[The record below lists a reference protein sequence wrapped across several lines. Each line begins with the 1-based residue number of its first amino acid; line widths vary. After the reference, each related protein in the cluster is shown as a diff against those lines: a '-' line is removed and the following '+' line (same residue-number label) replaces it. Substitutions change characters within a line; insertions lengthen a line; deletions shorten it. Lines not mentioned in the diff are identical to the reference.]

1 MIANDFRIAVKNIMH
16 NKVTSAISILGLGIG
31 LGSIILL
38 VTLVVHET
46 SFDKFIPDYRNVYKV
61 TFGTYD
67 FSQYPLAEE
76 LKKDFPGIKDFFRIN
91 QANNVQ
97 VRNTG
102 NEYGRNQE
110 FAFAD
115 ASIFK
120 ILGIKIISGTPANTT
135 SEVAISEKT
144 AKKFFGNSL
153 ALGQVLKVK
162 LNTEF
167 IDLFVTG
174 VYKDFPPNSTL
185 YPDYIA
191 DIKLSAIL
199 FGQWKSHIGE
209 YGQGPEITL
218 NWDLLAFYTYL
229 VLDKNTDKQ
238 ALISNMQKY
247 AGMSKYESTRKLK
260 YDLQP
265 VSDIYFKSG
274 GYLHGFNFFRA
285 GNSNEL
291 KYYWTIG
298 FFILIISVTNYIFL
312 ARAATSDRLRALGT
326 RKVMG
331 ASPLYLQRQ
340 IILEANLMT
349 LLSLIPALFIIDTGI
364 TLINNT
370 LNKTLSL
377 GVFSSPVTWV
387 FIILILIITG
397 TVSGLVIGYRISRIS
412 PLLLISGKT
421 SERSGSNIWN
431 YSFLIFHFSVYIILI
446 ASVFAVTKQIKY
458 TTSGIKGLN
467 PDNILISELYTTKL
481 QAGFETFC
489 GEMKKIPGVLK
500 VAGSS
505 NIPLYSDPMP
515 VTLTNPDGEN
525 MRFEG
530 LIVGEGMTELLNIE
544 MLEGSPFGNYQSTG
558 REVIFNESAA
568 KKYNIK
574 TGEKYLGQ
582 YHVGGIVR
590 DFHSHSL
597 HTSIEPMI
605 IIQQNPAKM
614 GLLAIKTDGKNDKA
628 VIERLNELYT
638 QIDPEEIFDVKYLT
652 DVSRELYTHEK
663 NQAEIM
669 GAFSLLATVLAV
681 MGLFGIALI
690 TITRKTKEIGL
701 RKVNGASIPEILYL
715 LNKDLVRWVLVSLI
729 IGIPVSLYL
738 MAHWQTHF
746 AYKTEL
752 NWWIFAI
759 AGGSAILVT
768 LLTVSWQSFRA
779 AAKNPVEALRYE

>member
-1 MIANDFRIAVKNIMH
+1 MIVNDFRISIKNIMH

-46 SFDKFIPDYRNVYKV
+46 SFDKFIPDYRNVFKV
-61 TFGTYD
+61 TYGSYD

-115 ASIFK
+115 ASIYK
-120 ILGIKIISGTPANTT
+120 ILGIKIIAGTPANTT

-144 AKKFFGNSL
+144 AKKYFGNSL

-167 IDLFVTG
+167 LDLFVTG
-174 VYKDFPPNSTL
+174 VYKDFPANSTL
-185 YPDYIA
+185 YPDFIA
-191 DIKLSAIL
+191 DIKLSEIL
-199 FGQWKSHIGE
+199 FGQWKSHRGE

-229 VLDKNTDKQ
+229 VLDKNADKQ
-238 ALISNMQKY
+238 ALIANMQKY
-247 AGMSKYESTRKLK
+247 AGMSKYESIKKLK

-265 VSDIYFKSG
+265 VSDIYFKSTR
-274 GYLHGFNFFRA
+274 YLQGFNFFRA

-312 ARAATSDRLRALGT
+312 ARAATSDRLRELGT

-331 ASPLYLQRQ
+331 ASPICLQRQ

-349 LLSLIPALFIIDTGI
+349 LLSLIPALFVFDTGI

-377 GVFSSPVTWV
+377 EVFSNPVTWF
-387 FIILILIITG
+387 FIILILIFTG
-397 TVSGLVIGYRISRIS
+397 TASGLIIGYRISRIS

-421 SERSGSNIWN
+421 SERSGNNIWN

-458 TTSGIKGLN
+458 STSGIKGLN
-467 PDNILISELYTTKL
+467 PDNILISELYTPKL
-481 QAGFETFC
+481 ESGFETLC
-489 GEMKKIPGVLK
+489 SEMRKIPGVLK

-505 NIPLYSDPMP
+505 NIPHYSDPMP
-515 VTLTNPDGEN
+515 ITLANPEGDK

-530 LIVGEGMTELLNIE
+530 LIMGEGMTELLNIE
-544 MLEGSPFGNYQSTG
+544 ILEGSSFSNYQSTG

-568 KKYNIK
+568 KKFNIK

-582 YHVGGIVR
+582 YHVGAIVR

-605 IIQQNPAKM
+605 IIQQNPSKM

-628 VIERLNELYT
+628 VIKRLNDLYI

-652 DVSRELYTHEK
+652 DVNKELYTHEK
-663 NQAEIM
+663 NQAEIL
-669 GAFSLLATVLAV
+669 GAFSFLATVLAV

-701 RKVNGASIPEILYL
+701 RKVNGATIPEVLYL

-738 MAHWQTHF
+738 MAHWLTRF

-779 AAKNPVEALRYE
+779 TAKNPVEALRYE